1 MKRSTTFNNVLL
13 LTKEEAYTLVCPGA
27 YGVSGY
33 LLEDGMAIRCTVG
46 DKDIDI
52 DWYMNYGFCYG
63 FPEEWHAFRFEFAD
77 EEQLNQQLPYIKE
90 HLSQCGTIHEP
101 AKAFRTRLGDIWQE
115 CKEYLLAAG
124 TASNKW
130 GMPRPGIL
138 DLRFTHIW
146 LMNKTKHYTHDYR
159 VIGLLQPIGQLLCR
173 KYKRLHEYNKHG
185 QLNERTEELEL
196 VSIDNLDIYQLTDL
210 VDDIKKQT
218 RNINDVYRCLSDN
231 PDDIYN
237 YLTEVGK
244 KMEEG
249 DKVIVQC
256 HHMNFSDEH
265 PGHTSEWVAKEPYL
279 STIIRIDDRGVAYTD
294 RNGVQVHDV
303 LYNIRPYTED
313 EFKYALCS
321 YKWQQEELEKPY
333 K

>member
-33 LLEDGMAIRCTVG
+33 LLEDGMSIRCTVG

-63 FPEEWHAFRFEFAD
+63 FPNEWHAFRFEFSD

-90 HLSQCGTIHEP
+90 HLSQCGLIHEP

-146 LMNKTKHYTHDYR
+146 LMNKTRHYTHDYR

-244 KMEEG
+244 KIEEG

-256 HHMNFSDEH
+256 HLMNFSDEH
-265 PGHTSEWVAKEPYL
+265 PGHTSEWAAEKPYL
-279 STIIRIDDRGVAYTD
+279 STIIRIDDRGVTYTD
-294 RNGVQVHDV
+294 KDGAQVHDV

-313 EFKYALCS
+313 DFKYAMRS